1 MNMIIQINFDIQIR
15 LVKPEWSG
23 VRHIVRC
30 IVNSGEKE
38 NNSVEE
44 QGSVA
49 RKSSGISRVPA

>member
-15 LVKPEWSG
+15 LVKPEWFGSTTYCP
-23 VRHIVRC
+23 VYR
-30 IVNSGEKE
+30 EFQFKE

-49 RKSSGISRVPA
+49 RKSSGILRVPA